1 MSKIQ
6 AEVPLPHY
14 HLPNQPSVVTTLEAH
29 ISISS
34 RQRLK
39 GGPSAI
45 YILDENKSFPVVL
58 LFWGKESEEEKRGDG
73 EKFFKFQITL
83 HFLFFFRTSL
93 RLKKKNSDIK
103 VRNTSTYLICGIL
116 IY

>member
-58 LFWGKESEEEKRGDG
+58 LFLGKESEEEKRGDG
-73 EKFFKFQITL
+73 EKSQGAEIM
-83 HFLFFFRTSL
+83 
-93 RLKKKNSDIK
+93 
-103 VRNTSTYLICGIL
+103 V
-116 IY
+116 